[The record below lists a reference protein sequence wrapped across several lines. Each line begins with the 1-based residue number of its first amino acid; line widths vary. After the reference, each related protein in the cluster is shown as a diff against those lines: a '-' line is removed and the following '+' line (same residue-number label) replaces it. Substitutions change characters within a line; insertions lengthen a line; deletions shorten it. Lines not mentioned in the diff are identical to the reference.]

1 MAMRRH
7 KRRRVLIESYQ
18 YRLLFIN
25 LVHFLTILVIF
36 AAAIFLP
43 LILELRSGGLSV
55 MEQGEV
61 AGQFLS
67 LHARVWPAMIVIFV
81 LLAVHS
87 VFVSHRIAGPLYRFR
102 TIFKAIAEGDL
113 SVRAT
118 LRKGDYLGKES
129 DTLNEMIASLRTKV
143 QTIHAHSQDVER
155 LLVALERSLDRGSIP
170 DANQH
175 ATDLRRQMEQLRT
188 SMELFRIHPGEN
200 GASSPAAPAKSA
212 GDSAPFRQS

>member
-61 AGQFLS
+61 A
-67 LHARVWPAMIVIFV
+67 
-81 LLAVHS
+81 
-87 VFVSHRIAGPLYRFR
+87 
-102 TIFKAIAEGDL
+102 
-113 SVRAT
+113 
-118 LRKGDYLGKES
+118 
-129 DTLNEMIASLRTKV
+129 
-143 QTIHAHSQDVER
+143 
-155 LLVALERSLDRGSIP
+155 
-170 DANQH
+170 
-175 ATDLRRQMEQLRT
+175 
-188 SMELFRIHPGEN
+188 
-200 GASSPAAPAKSA
+200 
-212 GDSAPFRQS
+212 